1 MFRAYT
7 NRGKAWET
15 LQSWWIL
22 LTLFPFGIASFLSFL
37 YIGLRVK
44 NWRWII
50 YGLVYLGGAI
60 AVFATSGT
68 VNYVG
73 IWSATVITLWIVSII
88 HAIKVRSAFLIQ
100 LDVYQ
105 AGEKSREQQRI
116 DRLRQEA
123 QAKFQPSSIPSPTQF
138 KPPAPKTKTEPNM
151 RSFTGNDASPN
162 ESQQTEAKLLNPS
175 NTSNTSHTSD
185 DSATNISPSGNG
197 RRVDV

>member
-7 NRGKAWET
+7 NRGKGWET

-22 LTLFPFGIASFLSFL
+22 LTLFPLGVASFLSFL

-60 AVFATSGT
+60 AVFATSEG
-68 VNYVG
+68 V
-73 IWSATVITLWIVSII
+73 SAIIAITLWIVSII

-100 LDVYQ
+100 LDVYKS
-105 AGEKSREQQRI
+105 GEKSREQQRI

-123 QAKFQPSSIPSPTQF
+123 QAKFQPSSFPSPTQL
-138 KPPAPKTKTEPNM
+138 KPPAPKIKTEPNM

-162 ESQQTEAKLLNPS
+162 ESQQTEANPLHPA
-175 NTSNTSHTSD
+175 NTSNTSHASD
-185 DSATNISPSGNG
+185 DSATKLSSSGNG